1 MTNLYSPDPGWAK
14 LPRGWSFVEVAGVA
28 TDSNNLVYVFNRGEH
43 PLIIFAQ
50 DGRFIYSWGE
60 GQFVRAHG
68 IHIGPDDTIY
78 LTDDLDYTVRKFDK
92 SGELLMTLG
101 VRGRP
106 SDTGVQNGDYR
117 TIQRSA
123 GPFNEPT
130 NVALSAAGEI
140 FVTDGYGNARV
151 HKFSP
156 DGELMTSWA
165 EPGTGRGQFQIPH
178 GIAIDSRGIVF
189 VADRESDR
197 IQLFDQ
203 QGRYLDE
210 WTDVQRPTEIAIDSD
225 GRVWVSEL
233 GWRTKTL
240 PGVPPRANP
249 VGSRI
254 SIFSMDGALEHRW
267 GGGDDPNAPGDFYA
281 LHDIW
286 LDSHGDVYASEVTV
300 SAGGNPNWHVLQKLT
315 HRTTESRG
323 SAA

>member
-1 MTNLYSPDPGWAK
+1 MTTLYSPDPGWAK
-14 LPRGWSFVEVAGVA
+14 LPHGWSFVEVAGVA
-28 TDSNNLVYVFNRGEH
+28 TDSNHLVYVFNRGDH
-43 PLIIFAQ
+43 PVIIFDQ
-50 DGRFIYSWGE
+50 DGRFIDSWGE

-68 IHIGPDDTIY
+68 IHIGPDDAIY
-78 LTDDLDYTVRKFDK
+78 LTDDLDHTVRKFDK
-92 SGELLMTLG
+92 SGELLLTLG
-101 VRGRP
+101 ERGRP
-106 SDTGVQNGDYR
+106 SNTGVENGDYR
-117 TIQRSA
+117 TIQYSA
-123 GPFNEPT
+123 GPFNQPT

-156 DGELMTSWA
+156 DGEWMTSWG
-165 EPGTGRGQFQIPH
+165 EPGTGPGQFQIPH
-178 GIAIDSRGIVF
+178 GIAIDSREIVF

-203 QGRYLDE
+203 QGKYLDE
-210 WTDVQRPTEIAIDSD
+210 WIDVQRPTEIAVDSD
-225 GRVWVSEL
+225 GRVWVAEL

-240 PGVPPRANP
+240 PGVPPRVDP

-254 SIFSMDGALEHRW
+254 SIFRIDGTLERRW
-267 GGGDDPNAPGDFYA
+267 GGGDDPSAPGDFYA

-286 LDSHGDVYASEVTV
+286 LDDGAIYASEVTV

-315 HRTTESRG
+315 RPAVESRG